1 MTCARAFGHGWRG
14 NSTSATRPATVK
26 LGLYSEHA
34 AQQLFGLRDETD
46 ERVKVR
52 RGDSKVEW
60 KIFCPSLLNDVFG
73 AEWHVFP
80 NYISDAICRV
90 QSGTREVVTHLGV
103 C

>member
-1 MTCARAFGHGWRG
+1 MARELDIR
-14 NSTSATRPATVK
+14 NQVRYTVK

-46 ERVKVR
+46 DRVKVR

-60 KIFCPSLLNDVFG
+60 EIFCPSLLNDVFG

-80 NYISDAICRV
+80 QRSPVNADVC
-90 QSGTREVVTHLGV
+90 QSCFRRQL
-103 C
+103 